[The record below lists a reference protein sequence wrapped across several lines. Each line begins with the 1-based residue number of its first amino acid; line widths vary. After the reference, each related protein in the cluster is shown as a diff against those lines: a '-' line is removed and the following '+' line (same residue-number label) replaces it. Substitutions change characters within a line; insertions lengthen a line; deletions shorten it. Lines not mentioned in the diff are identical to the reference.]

1 MPRLRRLSITLIK
14 SNTSSRRRK
23 ESKTA
28 ESTLLSK
35 DWGRRW
41 KASAK
46 QCWAMIRSMLSADV
60 ADTFARLL
68 SGDEGVCVFVV
79 WDEAEEGE
87 EDEED

>member
-1 MPRLRRLSITLIK
+1 
-14 SNTSSRRRK
+14 
-23 ESKTA
+23 
-28 ESTLLSK
+28 
-35 DWGRRW
+35 
-41 KASAK
+41 
-46 QCWAMIRSMLSADV
+46 MIRSMLSADV